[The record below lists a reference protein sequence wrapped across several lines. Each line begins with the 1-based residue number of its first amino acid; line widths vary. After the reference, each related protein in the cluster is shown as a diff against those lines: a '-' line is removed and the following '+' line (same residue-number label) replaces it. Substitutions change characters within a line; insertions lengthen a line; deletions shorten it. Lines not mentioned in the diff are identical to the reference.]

1 MANRKVLG
9 MAIATVMLGT
19 LWQIPVLSRDVPIK
33 YDVVIAGGTVFDGSG
48 RVGVVADVAILNGRI
63 VSIGKIDSSAAKSVI
78 NAKGKAVA
86 PGFIN
91 MLSWAN
97 ESLMVD
103 GRGMSDIKQGVT
115 LEVMGEGMSMGPFS
129 PAMKAELTKMQA
141 DFKYDIN
148 WTTLGSYLDTL
159 VKKGV
164 SPNIASF
171 VGAATVREHE
181 LGEAN
186 RKASPQEL
194 ARMQGLVRQAMREG
208 AMGVGSS
215 LIYAPGNYA
224 DTDELIALSKAAA
237 PFGGRYISHM
247 RSEADAVEGAVD
259 ELLRIA
265 REAKIGAEIYH
276 MKLGGK
282 DNWGKFDIVAAKI
295 AKARAEGLDITADM
309 YTYVAGAT
317 GLDASMPP
325 WVQADGYDA
334 WVARLKDPATR
345 ARVINEMN
353 AKGEGWENL
362 FFAAG
367 DAKKLLLLGFK
378 NPKLRG
384 YIGKTLAEVAALR
397 GTTPADTAIDLVIE
411 DGSRVEVA
419 YFLMSEDNVRKTV
432 QLPYVTFGSDAEA
445 AAPEGVFLS
454 SSTHP
459 RAYGNFARLLGK
471 YVREEKL
478 ISLPQAIYRLTALPA
493 KNLKL
498 RERGMLKPGYFA
510 DIVVFDPE
518 TIADKATYVEPM
530 QYAVGVSDVFVNGV
544 QVLQGGEHTGAKPGQ
559 VVRGPGWTGWKTTK
573 SK

>member
-1 MANRKVLG
+1 LIQIRRTGAPR
-9 MAIATVMLGT
+9 AAFMLGF
-19 LWQIPVLSRDVPIK
+19 LLSSTAAAQTSLVK
-33 YDVVIAGGTVFDGSG
+33 YDVVILGGTVFDGSG
-48 RVGVVADVAILNGRI
+48 RPGITSDVAISNGRI
-63 VSIGKIDSSAAKSVI
+63 VKIGKINAKLAQTVI
-78 NAKGKAVA
+78 DAKGKAVA

-103 GRGMSDIKQGVT
+103 GRAMSDIKQGVT
-115 LEVMGEGMSMGPFS
+115 LEVMGEGWSMGPFS
-129 PAMKAELTKMQA
+129 PAMKTELIKAQS

-148 WTTLGSYLDTL
+148 WATLGDYLDMM

-171 VGAATVREHE
+171 VGAATVRMHE
-181 LGEAN
+181 LGAAN
-186 RKASPQEL
+186 RKATLKES
-194 ARMQGLVRQAMREG
+194 ARMQKLVRQAMREG
-208 AMGVGSS
+208 AMGLGSS

-247 RSEADAVEGAVD
+247 RSEADAVESAVD
-259 ELLRIA
+259 EIIRIA

-276 MKLGGK
+276 LKLGGK
-282 DNWGKFDIVAAKI
+282 DNWGKFDTIADKI
-295 AKARAEGLDITADM
+295 EKARTEGLDITANM

-317 GLDASMPP
+317 GLDASMPT

-334 WVARLKDPATR
+334 WATRLKDPAIR
-345 ARVINEMN
+345 ARVLKEMN

-367 DAKKLLLLGFK
+367 SAKNLLLLGFK

-384 YIGKTLAEVAALR
+384 YIGKTLADVATLR

-419 YFLMSEDNVRKTV
+419 YFLMSEENVRKTV

-445 AAPEGVFLS
+445 SAPEGVFLS

-471 YVREEKL
+471 YVRDEKL

-510 DIVVFDPE
+510 DVVVFDPA
-518 TIADKATYVEPM
+518 TIADKATYNQPM

-544 QVLQGGEHTGAKPGQ
+544 QVLKDGEHTGAKPGK
-559 VVRGPGWTGWKTTK
+559 VVRGPGWVGWKTHK

>member
-1 MANRKVLG
+1 MTNRKVWR
-9 MAIATVMLGT
+9 MAIITMTFGALC
-19 LWQIPVLSRDVPIK
+19 QISALSRDMPKK
-33 YDVVIAGGTVFDGSG
+33 YDVVISGGTVFDGTG
-48 RVGVVADVAILNGRI
+48 RPGVASDVAISNGRI
-63 VSIGKIDSSAAKSVI
+63 VKIGKIDAKSAKNVI
-78 NAKGKAVA
+78 DAKGKAVA

-91 MLSWAN
+91 MLSWAT

-115 LEVMGEGMSMGPFS
+115 LEVMGEGWSMGPLS
-129 PAMKAELTKMQA
+129 PAIKPELIKAQS

-148 WTTLGSYLDTL
+148 WTTLGDYLDMM

-171 VGAATVREHE
+171 VGAATVRMHE
-181 LGEAN
+181 LGSAN
-186 RKASPQEL
+186 RKATPEEL
-194 ARMQGLVRQAMREG
+194 ARMQDLVRQAMREG

-247 RSEADAVEGAVD
+247 RSEADNVEGALD

-265 REAKIGAEIYH
+265 REAKIGAEVYH

-282 DNWGKFDIVAAKI
+282 DNWSKFDAIAAKI
-295 AKARAEGLDITADM
+295 EKARTEGLDITADM

-317 GLDASMPP
+317 GLDASMPT

-334 WVARLKDPATR
+334 WATRLKDPAIR
-345 ARVINEMN
+345 ARVIKEMN

-367 DAKKLLLLGFK
+367 DGQRMLLLGFK

-384 YIGKTLAEVAALR
+384 YIGKTLAEVAVLR
-397 GTTPADTAIDLVIE
+397 GTTLADTAIDLVIE

-419 YFLMSEDNVRKTV
+419 YFLMSEENVRKTV
-432 QLPYVTFGSDAEA
+432 QLPYMTFGSDAEA
-445 AAPEGVFLS
+445 SAPEGVFLS

-459 RAYGNFARLLGK
+459 RAYGTFARLLGK
-471 YVREEKL
+471 YVRDEKL

-510 DIVVFDPE
+510 DVVVFDPE
-518 TIADKATYVEPM
+518 TIADKATYTHPM

-544 QVLQGGEHTGAKPGQ
+544 QVLKDGEHTGAKPGQ
-559 VVRGPGWTGWKTTK
+559 VVRGPGWAGWKATK